1 LYITDKTICYNFSG
15 STKYLYANG
24 DPMNG
29 IDPTGRFDEIE
40 FAAKVA
46 QVVTIIA
53 AVTTG
58 ASLAYCLY
66 KEAKALNDVLSG
78 GSVPENMA
86 QDIGNCIIAFL
97 KNLMSPVPSIK

>member
-1 LYITDKTICYNFSG
+1 
-15 STKYLYANG
+15 
-24 DPMNG
+24 MNG

-66 KEAKALNDVLSG
+66 KESKVLTDVLNG
-78 GSVPENMA
+78 ASVPENMG
-86 QDIGNCIIAFL
+86 QDIVNCIIGFL
-97 KNLMSPVPSIK
+97 KNLMSPIPSLK